1 MSSAT
6 ILERTLTQMALAGP
20 PLTSLHAQCSLAPTL
35 AHANHS
41 KFAHMNKTVSFIIT
55 IAGLLLSH
63 PCASAQTSSK
73 KTNSVSIDQ
82 SHFVSFGTNKIHYV
96 TTGKGNHTIV
106 LIHCWAGNSGFWRE
120 QVPALAGKARLVLI
134 DLPGHGQSDKPHTQ
148 YTMDFFASAVL
159 AVMRKACPDKATLVG
174 HSMGTPVISRV
185 YKQAPE
191 KVAALVA
198 IDGILRKPK
207 MPAEQA
213 EKFMAAFRAPEYREN
228 TRQGMGALFPVPG
241 TEALRDQVVSELL
254 ATPQHV
260 MVGAM
265 EGMFGAD
272 QPDWDVK
279 KAAVP
284 VMVIN
289 APNPMWTDEYKD
301 YVRSLSPKTDYR
313 LIDGVGHWLMLE
325 KPGEF
330 NTVLIGMLRKF
341 GLIAE

>member
-1 MSSAT
+1 MN
-6 ILERTLTQMALAGP
+6 
-20 PLTSLHAQCSLAPTL
+20 
-35 AHANHS
+35 ANPNS
-41 KFAHMNKTVSFIIT
+41 RMNKTLSFAIT
-55 IAGLLLSH
+55 AAGLLLSLS
-63 PCASAQTSSK
+63 CASAQAPAK
-73 KTNSVSIDQ
+73 PTNSVSLGQ
-82 SHFVSFGTNKIHYV
+82 SHVVSFGTNKIHYV
-96 TTGKGNHTIV
+96 TAGKGNHTIV
-106 LIHCWAGNSGFWRE
+106 FVHCWAGNSGFWRK
-120 QVPALAGKARLVLI
+120 QVPALADKARLVLI

-159 AVMRKACPDKATLVG
+159 TAMRDAHVDKATLVG
-174 HSMGTPVISRV
+174 HSMGTPVICRV
-185 YKQAPE
+185 YKQAAE
-191 KVAALVA
+191 KVAALIA
-198 IDGILRKPK
+198 IDGVLRKPK

-254 ATPQHV
+254 ATPQYV
-260 MVGAM
+260 MAGAM

-284 VMVIN
+284 VLVIN
-289 APNPMWTDEYKD
+289 APNPMWTEEYKD
-301 YVRSLSPKTDYR
+301 YVRSLSPRTDYR
-313 LIDGVGHWLMLE
+313 LIEGVGHWLMLE

-330 NTVLIGMLRKF
+330 NTALIGMLRKF